1 MSGIK
6 TGNKGFVNPL
16 DGKVYTV
23 DPVAKGEDGINVPSN
38 LKSYDPGDMNVD
50 QSIKDL
56 GKQTKTT
63 LGNYLSKATLGQAGA
78 STTANAY
85 PIDPPVESSQESSL
99 RTEKGYPSP
108 LTPASSGN
116 SKKFAADIPSSIS
129 NDFFELNSL
138 SQKIKKG
145 LAEIDVPNGDTLLP
159 NVKETDSPIPTYQAA
174 AFSPN
179 YRVPGTSFTNDDILS
194 PPKSFDP
201 SLVKYDNL
209 SKVNPDVEAV
219 IATDLG
225 LKLADVFKTPATLTQ
240 GAKNVY
246 PVSVPSSL
254 DLTQLASL
262 TTEGFPSALTV
273 PSRQNEKV
281 FTQNPGSST
290 SDVYGSATANAD
302 GKTQLISKG
311 KTKAAENEELFDGN
325 KLLPNVIK
333 NEQGNVVLPELLDR
347 YNDELL
353 NKNVFEAGIP
363 FIDTKSIDVLSPPAS
378 LDPNVNDVNVLGKY
392 YGQPGDG
399 ILKSSVKLKRLV
411 QIPKEL
417 TTNQYNNFFPVNTPD
432 EENFK
437 FDDLGSISSKD
448 GKFPSPLTPPENQ
461 NGPNV
466 FANPLGNSYG
476 KNYTELNVNAII
488 GLQKGKTVNTSDAS
502 PNGNSLLSKIIIQ
515 NKQISNF
522 DFLKAYTNSTLSDNE
537 FEPSITFL
545 QENVD
550 LLSPPSTFFATIND
564 IPQSSPKGEYAGIE
578 KTQIT
583 LEAFQNKVVNDTKL
597 NEYPVSIP
605 EKEGQLFFDVFPLT
619 SITVKDTKMPA
630 PFSVDSN
637 ITSYVP
643 REQIK
648 PDSSDA
654 RLANSGFV
662 KGKNVNA
669 SYDGHNLLR
678 TVDGNVNT
686 VAGRFLPHKPPG
698 PDVTYE
704 ENANLNESSNVAEF
718 GQPLSQPAIPTDHPL
733 NDYKVGPDISK
744 SSVLALGNNRFSP
757 RGVSSAKLNPTL
769 KMIGTD
775 GQLKEVSHMN
785 MARIGI
791 GLTQRAAGEIPAI
804 TADKFNPIGNEA
816 EAGALIPGTAQL
828 GFKVD
833 DKLLQA
839 RDVLD
844 SLTTNKDDEYDVD
857 GLVSIAP
864 GITFDGMASW
874 GTLNSPSE
882 PFDGGFSSVGLAVLM
897 VLLVVL
903 ISAIFTAISY
913 GDSKQA
919 GKAKSSPDGQRVKGK
934 YLFEESPSNAFTSFL
949 PNAFEVFGLR
959 QTNNDF
965 RLCLGAGANAFFLG
979 ADNPQADF
987 LTTIQGAAGILVD
1000 SLISDESK
1008 VGANIVVCRAIIRS
1022 SVIFAQYVDSIIRA
1036 GSNSG
1041 YAAAR
1046 STLSIVLK
1054 VIRSSKIISAM
1065 NVFASLGDVL
1075 IDRQNAIRIRDQRY
1089 TDANNKIQYSSVLDA
1104 LDPRSP
1110 RTTIQKNRLTFRSTY
1125 DSTLAWSA
1133 QRAPALYLINKD
1145 LDDLSLSKAVGGE
1158 FLGPSGLEKKTKGG
1172 TDNSENV
1179 KTISA
1184 VNGRIDDTL
1193 RQGFEKRLDSEYV
1206 PFYFH
1211 DVRTN
1216 EIISFHAF
1224 LASLSDDYTA
1234 SYESTEGFGRVEP
1247 VKIYKGTTRKI
1258 SMSFYVAALDE
1269 KDFDHMWAKI
1279 NKLTTMVYPQYTQ
1292 GRVLT
1297 AGTNQFVAPFSQ
1309 LPGASPLIRIRLG
1322 DLLRSNYSKFG
1333 LARLFGAGSKRN
1345 SLGGMRIP
1353 DPNNPDKSVDVIKS
1367 PEQATSVMQLR
1378 REYIDGGLYDPG
1390 ATIDAEVLTS
1400 YLKTNSIKELNN
1412 NPLPST
1418 ITFTTDSNG
1427 KKVETTSPV
1436 KVENPKIFVSNP
1448 GSGKVTYDIKVDISR
1463 SVLEDGYEGT
1473 QTKNIIL
1480 YNLPRSAVV
1489 LTQEHVESK
1498 FKIDDRIS
1506 TKELS
1511 SFLNLGNNAIA
1522 RSFESAGGK
1531 GLAGVI
1537 ESMNFDWY
1545 DRVTWE
1551 TTSSDDLGQAPK
1563 MCKVTLTFSPIHD
1576 ITPGIDHMGY
1586 NRAPIY
1592 PVGRAMKSSS

>member
-23 DPVAKGEDGINVPSN
+23 DPVEKGEDGVNVPSN

-50 QSIKDL
+50 QTVKDL
-56 GKQTKTT
+56 GKKTKTT
-63 LGNYLSKATLGQAGA
+63 LGNYLSKATLGQVGA
-78 STTANAY
+78 STTSNAY

-290 SDVYGSATANAD
+290 SDVYGSATAKAD

-686 VAGRFLPHKPPG
+686 VPGRFSSPKG
-698 PDVTYE
+698 SGAEYEKNADVDQ
-704 ENANLNESSNVAEF
+704 NSSKDEF
-718 GQPLSQPAIPTDHPL
+718 GIALGQPAIPTDHPL
-733 NDYKVGPDISK
+733 NAYQVGQNN
-744 SSVLALGNNRFSP
+744 VLALGNNRFAP
-757 RGVSSAKLNPTL
+757 RGVSSATFNPTL
-769 KMIGTD
+769 KMVGRD
-775 GQLKEVSHMN
+775 GQLKEVSHMS
-785 MARIGI
+785 MARVGI
-791 GLTQRAAGEIPAI
+791 GLAQRASAEIPAW
-804 TADKFNPIGNEA
+804 TSSETSKFNPIGEKA
-816 EAGALIPGTAQL
+816 ELGAVIPSVAQL
-828 GFKVD
+828 GILKVND
-833 DKLLQA
+833 RLLEA
-839 RDVLD
+839 RDVLE
-844 SLTTNKDDEYDVD
+844 SLDETEYDTNA
-857 GLVSIAP
+857 LTSIAP
-864 GITFDGMASW
+864 FGGESW
-874 GTLNSPSE
+874 GNLNSPSE
-882 PFDGGFSSVGLAVLM
+882 PFDGGLSSIGLAVMM
-897 VLLVVL
+897 VALVL
-903 ISAIFTAISY
+903 IISGLFVALESIFG
-913 GDSKQA
+913 GDRTRTTVST
-919 GKAKSSPDGQRVKGK
+919 GPLNQRVLGK
-934 YLFEESPSNAFTSFL
+934 YRFEPEKQGAFRAFL
-949 PNAFEVFGLR
+949 PSAFEVFGLR
-959 QTNNDF
+959 KTNNAYLD
-965 RLCLGAGANAFFLG
+965 CLGAGATAFFIG
-979 ADNPQADF
+979 VDNPQIKFAD
-987 LTTIQGAAGILVD
+987 LALALLGISVD
-1000 SLISDESK
+1000 SLLSDNSK
-1008 VGANIVVCRAIIRS
+1008 VGANVVVCRTIIRS
-1022 SVIFAQYVDSIIRA
+1022 GLMFAQYIETVVNA
-1036 GSNSG
+1036 GRNSVTG
-1041 YAAAR
+1041 GIKSAG
-1046 STLSIVLK
+1046 LVLK

-1065 NVFASLGDVL
+1065 NVFASLGDTI
-1075 IDRQNAIRIRDQRY
+1075 IDRAQSVRSGGVSYIDQEGKRAYSLGSDAIPAADSNAV
-1089 TDANNKIQYSSVLDA
+1089 N
-1104 LDPRSP
+1104 
-1110 RTTIQKNRLTFRSTY
+1110 KNRLTYGNRY
-1125 DSTLAWSA
+1125 DPTLAWST
-1133 QRAPALYLINKD
+1133 QRSPSMYLTDSTID
-1145 LDDLSLSKAVGGE
+1145 SLSEEVQTLGG
-1158 FLGPSGLEKKTKGG
+1158 FRGPNALSKQTKGG
-1172 TDNSENV
+1172 NV
-1179 KTISA
+1179 NKNEFRSPES
-1184 VNGRIDDTL
+1184 GRISEQDRKD
-1193 RQGFEKRLDSEYV
+1193 FENMLDSEYV

-1211 DVRTN
+1211 DIRTN
-1216 EIISFHAF
+1216 EIVSFHAF
-1224 LASLSDDYTA
+1224 LASLNDEYA
-1234 SYESTEGFGRVEP
+1234 AAYESVEGFGRVEP
-1247 VKIYKGTTRKI
+1247 IKIYKGTTRKI
-1258 SMSFYVAALDE
+1258 SLSFFIAALDE
-1269 KDFDHMWAKI
+1269 FDFDHMWTKI
-1279 NKLTTMVYPQYTQ
+1279 NKLTTLVYPQYTQ
-1292 GRVLT
+1292 GRILT
-1297 AGTNQFVAPFSQ
+1297 SGKNQFVAPFSQ

-1322 DLLRSNYSKFG
+1322 DLLRSNYSKFA
-1333 LARLFGAGSKRN
+1333 LARLFGAGSKKN
-1345 SLGGMRIP
+1345 SLGALTLPVKGKPDESVEITRSASEDRNNLERQQKIDKYLHDRI
-1353 DPNNPDKSVDVIKS
+1353 
-1367 PEQATSVMQLR
+1367 
-1378 REYIDGGLYDPG
+1378 YDPG
-1390 ATIDAEVLTS
+1390 VKIKTDNIITWFSSNNIAIVDPATTNVSTTATQNSSMTGRADSERFNFIQATIKEAPESEDITKSHEVTLRFEEKAAPGRSQAVFSADYLIPAAQLEPTEEHINQKFPVGTTRHDIEALTEF
-1400 YLKTNSIKELNN
+1400 L
-1412 NPLPST
+1412 
-1418 ITFTTDSNG
+1418 DS
-1427 KKVETTSPV
+1427 
-1436 KVENPKIFVSNP
+1436 
-1448 GSGKVTYDIKVDISR
+1448 
-1463 SVLEDGYEGT
+1463 
-1473 QTKNIIL
+1473 
-1480 YNLPRSAVV
+1480 
-1489 LTQEHVESK
+1489 SK
-1498 FKIDDRIS
+1498 
-1506 TKELS
+1506 
-1511 SFLNLGNNAIA
+1511 NAIV
-1522 RSFESAGGK
+1522 RSFESTAGK
-1531 GLAGVI
+1531 GLSGFI
-1537 ESMNFDWY
+1537 ESMSFDWY
-1545 DRVTWE
+1545 EKTTWE
-1551 TTSSDDLGQAPK
+1551 IESASGVAPK
-1563 MCKVTLTFSPIHD
+1563 LCKVTMTFSPIHD
-1576 ITPGIDHMGY
+1576 ITPGIDHAGY

-1592 PVGRAMKSSS
+1592 PVGSAMKSRTEDDS